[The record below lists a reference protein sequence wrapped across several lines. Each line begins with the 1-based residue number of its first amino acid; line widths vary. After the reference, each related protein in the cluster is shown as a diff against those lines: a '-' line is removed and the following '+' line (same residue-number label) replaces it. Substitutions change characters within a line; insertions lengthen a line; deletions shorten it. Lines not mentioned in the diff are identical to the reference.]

1 MSSEDEMEAM
11 MNGTVSRVRIRDGD
25 DDVSLHAGCQSP
37 DREYADDT
45 DSDDNNSDN
54 EILRQVRDQDNQ
66 AFAPAQASSAQ
77 PGQQGQPARPAQP
90 AQPASSPFR
99 DLSMAKMQEFA
110 HADFI
115 SYGNKLIGHFE
126 EMKKLKEANAKRNRA
141 RVPKNLIGELNPGA
155 KSIESKNQEIELT
168 TELLR
173 EVKHPWEI
181 PFQNMLNERYKP
193 IILSDK
199 QDNGHKDVIA
209 AINKIA
215 FPHPPELTTCNQV
228 AMMLNHVASDFELPR
243 FKCNSEA
250 DRRIALEETTEEQKS
265 NLYKLKKEI
274 QSAFNLSMSKI
285 SNEMLRYNV
294 STRLCPFRHFLRGMP
309 ESEVDGTDAEDI
321 VTADNMAT
329 IPDMVFKLPLI
340 HTRLI
345 QRRKIVQWK
354 SWAGNA
360 DKWNGEDA
368 KKVKHLFMELNPD
381 EEAAGALVANVWEQ
395 DKQKIRDY
403 LDFFTD
409 EQITELANTVVSY

>member
-1 MSSEDEMEAM
+1 MSSDNEVEAM
-11 MNGTVSRVRIRDGD
+11 MNGDVPRVRIRDGD
-25 DDVSLHAGCQSP
+25 DAVSLRLGAQSP

-45 DSDDNNSDN
+45 DNNDNSDDD
-54 EILRQVRDQDNQ
+54 ILRRVHEQDNR
-66 AFAPAQASSAQ
+66 AFAPAAASAASATQSAQSAQSASSQ
-77 PGQQGQPARPAQP
+77 
-90 AQPASSPFR
+90 FR
-99 DLSMAKMQEFA
+99 DLSMAKLQAFA

-115 SYGNKLIGHFE
+115 SYGNKLVGYFE
-126 EMKKLKEANAKRNRA
+126 EMKKLKNTNAKRNRA
-141 RVPKNLIGELNPGA
+141 EVPKNLVGELNPGA
-155 KSIESKNQEIELT
+155 KSIESKNEEIELT

-209 AINKIA
+209 AINMIA
-215 FPHPPELTTCNQV
+215 FPNPPELTTCNQV
-228 AMMLNHVASDFELPR
+228 AMVLNHVASDFELPR
-243 FKCNSEA
+243 FKCISET
-250 DRRIALEETTEEQKS
+250 DRRIALEETTDEQKS

-274 QSAFNLSMSKI
+274 QSAFDVSMSKI

-309 ESEVDGTDAEDI
+309 ESEVDGTDDE
-321 VTADNMAT
+321 TAVSAGNMAT
-329 IPDMVFKLPLI
+329 VPDMVFNLPLI
-340 HTRLI
+340 HIRLI

-360 DKWNGEDA
+360 GKWKGEDA
-368 KKVKHLFMELNPD
+368 QAVKHLSMELNPD
-381 EEAAGALVANVWEQ
+381 EEAADALVAKVWEQ

-409 EQITELANTVVSY
+409 GQITKLADTVVSY